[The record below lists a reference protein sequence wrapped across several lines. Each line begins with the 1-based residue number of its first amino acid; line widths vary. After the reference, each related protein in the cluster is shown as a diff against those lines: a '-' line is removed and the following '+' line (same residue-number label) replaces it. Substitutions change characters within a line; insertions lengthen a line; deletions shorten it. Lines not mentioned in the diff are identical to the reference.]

1 MIRAVLDTNIFVSA
15 VLTPDGPPAQIL
27 VRWEE
32 HRFVLLLSR
41 LLLEEI
47 DEVLRYPRVRRRHG
61 WSEEEINGFVGR
73 LEEMAA
79 ITASQV
85 KVTAVPED
93 PDDDPLVACALE
105 GKADFLVS
113 GDQHLLG
120 LGSYAGI
127 QIVTPAAFLEWLAA
141 ER

>member
-1 MIRAVLDTNIFVSA
+1 MIRAVLDTNVFFSA

-47 DEVLRYPRVRRRHG
+47 DEVLRYPRVRHRHG
-61 WSEEEINGFVGR
+61 WSEEEINGFASR
-73 LEEMAA
+73 LAEMAA
-79 ITASQV
+79 FTAGQARI
-85 KVTAVPED
+85 TAVPED

-127 QIVTPAAFLEWLAA
+127 QIVTPAAFLEWLEA